1 MKNQLAVNFRLR
13 VSPGETGISLYNRFK
28 YTEDKWSF
36 ATVNSYNALKKF
48 WNHSSTQVGVKVN
61 DDTQAFIRFNG
72 GKKYENVKPF
82 NFLSDVTFD
91 TIFKYN
97 ASNRFGFQVSF

>member
-1 MKNQLAVNFRLR
+1 MKNQLALNFRLR
-13 VSPGETGISLYNRFK
+13 VSPGESGISVFNRFK

-36 ATVNSYNALKKF
+36 ATVNSYNVLKKF
-48 WNHSSTQVGVKVN
+48 WNHSSSQVGVKVN

-82 NFLSDVTFD
+82 NFFNEVTFD